1 MPKSGRIVTNKNV
14 PIRNL
19 IAVNWRGDQKS
30 MAIFC
35 GINVEPQITEASK
48 SIKAPF
54 KLSGHVFNK
63 IFTQNPSE
71 QVFVFHY
78 TFQS

>member
-1 MPKSGRIVTNKNV
+1 
-14 PIRNL
+14 
-19 IAVNWRGDQKS
+19 

-35 GINVEPQITEASK
+35 GINVEPQITEAIK

-54 KLSGHVFNK
+54 KLWGYVFNK
-63 IFTQNPSE
+63 VFTKNPSE

>member
-1 MPKSGRIVTNKNV
+1 
-14 PIRNL
+14 
-19 IAVNWRGDQKS
+19 

-35 GINVEPQITEASK
+35 GIKVEPQINEAIK

-54 KLSGHVFNK
+54 KLSGYVFNK
-63 IFTQNPSE
+63 VFTQHPSE